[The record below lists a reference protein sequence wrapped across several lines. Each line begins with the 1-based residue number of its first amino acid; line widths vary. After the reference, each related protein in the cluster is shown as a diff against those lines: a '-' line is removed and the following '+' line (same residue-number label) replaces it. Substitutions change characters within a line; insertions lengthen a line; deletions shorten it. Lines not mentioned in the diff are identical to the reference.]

1 MPCSY
6 EFQSVFHSVV
16 SSDDKLWFLVL
27 TPTPPGKWLS
37 VLSDSSHQLRAETSE
52 RPASEAKTT
61 ATHTITHRVK
71 AEEGVSRPSNAWCCT
86 FHDDAVTNPLQSSV
100 NSRDHSIKPHCKR
113 SIWVVFCIQAYLIY
127 LVFFLVLHQQ
137 GNCSFSS
144 RYGNILSYKLM
155 VFKYTKQVIMGEEL
169 RGVIKQENIPLL
181 QNQYSALRDSLS
193 FNSGLLLTVMTPFL
207 WPCWETK

>member
-37 VLSDSSHQLRAETSE
+37 ALSDPSHQLRAETSE

-71 AEEGVSRPSNAWCCT
+71 AEGGFSRPSNAWCCT

-100 NSRDHSIKPHCKR
+100 NSRDHSIKPHCKGPSEWR
-113 SIWVVFCIQAYLIY
+113 FAYKHTSSYFFIFFWFCT
-127 LVFFLVLHQQ
+127 
-137 GNCSFSS
+137 N
-144 RYGNILSYKLM
+144 K
-155 VFKYTKQVIMGEEL
+155 VIAHFPPDMGTSCP
-169 RGVIKQENIPLL
+169 IN
-181 QNQYSALRDSLS
+181 
-193 FNSGLLLTVMTPFL
+193 
-207 WPCWETK
+207 